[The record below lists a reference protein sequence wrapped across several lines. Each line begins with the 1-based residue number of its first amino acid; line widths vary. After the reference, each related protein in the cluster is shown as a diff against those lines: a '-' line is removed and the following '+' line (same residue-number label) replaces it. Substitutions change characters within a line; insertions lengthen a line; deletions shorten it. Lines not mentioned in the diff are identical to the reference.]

1 MTTVNFAEGGY
12 RFIPGVFQY
21 SAGVAAHSGFRI
33 ERIAFK
39 RPVPLSDGFRL
50 AAALIRAAGRP
61 LTSLCACELRSPA
74 PFTDEGFRAFNEA
87 YVGELLRWGMIS
99 GGVNPV
105 ARSNVCPELSPPSVP
120 CLHAF
125 SFTVEGR
132 AASFVVSGSGEVPEG
147 KSNYRDHIVCPGDDS
162 AQGLRQKARFVMR
175 EMEARLGALG
185 FGWHDATAT
194 QVYTIR
200 DFHPFAAD
208 EMVSCGAASRGLTWQ
223 FCRPPI
229 IGLEFEM
236 DCRGI
241 QFERVIHV

>member
-1 MTTVNFAEGGY
+1 MNYAEGGY

-21 SAGVAAHSGFRI
+21 SAGVAALPGFCL
-33 ERIAFK
+33 ERITFK

-50 AAALIRAAGRP
+50 AATLITAAGRP
-61 LTSLCACELRSPA
+61 LISLCACELRSPA
-74 PFTDEGFRAFNEA
+74 PFTDDGFKMFNKA
-87 YVGELLRWGMIS
+87 YVGELLRWGVIS
-99 GGVNPV
+99 GSTNPV
-105 ARSNVCPELSPPSVP
+105 ARSNVCPEMSPPSVP

-125 SFTVEGR
+125 SFTVKGGPS
-132 AASFVVSGSGEVPEG
+132 SFVVSGSGEVPEG
-147 KSNYRDHIVCPGDDS
+147 KSNYRDHIVCLGDHS

-175 EMEARLGALG
+175 EMELRLGALG

-200 DFHPFAAD
+200 DFHSFAAD
-208 EMVSCGAASRGLTWQ
+208 EMVSSGAASMGLTWQ